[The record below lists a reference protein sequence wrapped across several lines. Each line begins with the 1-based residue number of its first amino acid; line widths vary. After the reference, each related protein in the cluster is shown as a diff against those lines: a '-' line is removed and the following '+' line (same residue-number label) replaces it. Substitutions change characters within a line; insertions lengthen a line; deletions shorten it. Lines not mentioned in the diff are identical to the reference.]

1 MDEARKKLRIC
12 LLCVVIVA
20 VIAGCIYYISKERSG
35 KTISEG
41 TLVMREMEG
50 GENYGCGK

>member
-41 TLVMREMEG
+41 TLVKREMEG